1 MNNNI
6 PHKFVVYEASNVE
19 YNAHL
24 ETIVR
29 SSRQDRC
36 KKCKSY
42 FLILIRFYIG
52 LSLLTQFF

>member
-29 SSRQDRC
+29 SSRQDRW
-36 KKCKSY
+36 
-42 FLILIRFYIG
+42 
-52 LSLLTQFF
+52 